1 MPISESEI
9 TIIKVFGSFD
19 AKPMWSFLN
28 FSADVIYGISRKRGC
43 LELCSED
50 SLLSSIADMFNKSIT
65 DSSNISI
72 SIMLA
77 YVYKNIYNSSERATI
92 TPPEED
98 LVYQR
103 CIAIERISRAYNIDL
118 DIVLPTSIPALV

>member
-19 AKPMWSFLN
+19 AKPMWNFLN
-28 FSADVIYGISRKRGC
+28 YSADVFYGSSRKRGC

-50 SLLSSIADMFNKSIT
+50 SLLLSIADMFNKSID
-65 DSSNISI
+65 DSSKISL

-77 YVYKNIYNSSERATI
+77 YIYKNIYKSSERASLI
-92 TPPEED
+92 PPEND

-103 CIAIERISRAYNIDL
+103 CIAIERISIAYNIDL
-118 DIVLPTSIPALV
+118 DIALPTSTPTPL